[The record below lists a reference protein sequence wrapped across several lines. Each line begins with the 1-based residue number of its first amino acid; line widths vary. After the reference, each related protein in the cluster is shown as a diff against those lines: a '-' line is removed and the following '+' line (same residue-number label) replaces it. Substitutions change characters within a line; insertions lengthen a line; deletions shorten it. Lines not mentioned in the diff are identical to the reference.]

1 MDQPCRTFV
10 TSEAVQDDFVKVF
23 RQAMEHIKNMRP
35 APSEIHLFQ
44 VMPNSLAV
52 RAGMDYMPKA
62 DLPVVLYEQANQ
74 ADGFFEAMTI
84 GK

>member
-1 MDQPCRTFV
+1 
-10 TSEAVQDDFVKVF
+10 
-23 RQAMEHIKNMRP
+23 
-35 APSEIHLFQ
+35 
-44 VMPNSLAV
+44 MPNSLAI